1 MNALHT
7 PAPLRQLMLW
17 GKKDGIEVFTGLILV
32 PDNTVWT
39 SLGQPSVYRLV
50 DKTDIE
56 GARVLVTPAEFE
68 REMEQYD

>member
-1 MNALHT
+1 
-7 PAPLRQLMLW
+7 MLW